1 LSPTASPKATG
12 VTGTSSTRTGR
23 EARVGVAARYLVY
36 TNLLVYALDR
46 REPEKRKRA
55 REVLRR
61 VGGAG

>member
-1 LSPTASPKATG
+1 